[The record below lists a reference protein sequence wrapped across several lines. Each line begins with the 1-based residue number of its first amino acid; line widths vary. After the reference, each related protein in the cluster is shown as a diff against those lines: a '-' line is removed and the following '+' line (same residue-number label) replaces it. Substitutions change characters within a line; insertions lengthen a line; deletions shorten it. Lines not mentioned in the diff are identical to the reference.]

1 MRDMLIGPMGQGPAV
16 RDRVT
21 LVETMVIVGAIGAF
35 AAIYSYIVIAA
46 INFNPWNIPWNRWR
60 ELGSLK

>member
-1 MRDMLIGPMGQGPAV
+1 MHDILIKGMGKGPAV

-35 AAIYSYIVIAA
+35 GAICSYIVIAA
-46 INFNPWNIPWNRWR
+46 INSHP
-60 ELGSLK
+60 

>member
-1 MRDMLIGPMGQGPAV
+1 MRDMLVKGMGKGSGV

-35 AAIYSYIVIAA
+35 VAIYSYIVIAA
-46 INFNPWNIPWNRWR
+46 INSDP
-60 ELGSLK
+60 